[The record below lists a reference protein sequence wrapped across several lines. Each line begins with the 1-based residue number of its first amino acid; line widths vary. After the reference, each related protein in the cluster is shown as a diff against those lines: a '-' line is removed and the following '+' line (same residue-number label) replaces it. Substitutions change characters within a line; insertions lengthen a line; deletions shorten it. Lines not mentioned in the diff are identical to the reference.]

1 VGEAP
6 RREAGSRFRKIT
18 PPGGRGF
25 FPTGLFPHGAF
36 SPRGF
41 FPTGFF
47 PHGAFPHGAF
57 SPRGFSPRGFSPR
70 GFFPTGFFPHGVF
83 SPRGFFPTGLFPTG
97 LFPTGLFPTGLF
109 PHGAFPPRGFSPT
122 VVSWHAACMATPLG
136 IPGGEIAPDA
146 RGSPENRANHSRY
159 DRTRSVP
166 IGRYRRFYGLVFW
179 GVSPLKIALARGLLV
194 VQIPCQRRGFFLH
207 FFSL

>member
-1 VGEAP
+1 MLGACWTLVRRGRLKASGKPKAWGKPPEGK
-6 RREAGSRFRKIT
+6 READSGKLL
-18 PPGGRGF
+18 PPGA
-25 FPTGLFPHGAF
+25 GAF

-41 FPTGFF
+41 FPTGL
-47 PHGAFPHGAF
+47 
-57 SPRGFSPRGFSPR
+57 
-70 GFFPTGFFPHGVF
+70 FPHGVF
-83 SPRGFFPTGLFPTG
+83 SPRGFFPTGLFPHGAFPTG

>member
-1 VGEAP
+1 MLGACWTLVRRGRLKASGKPKAWGKPPEGK
-6 RREAGSRFRKIT
+6 READSGKLL
-18 PPGGRGF
+18 PPGA
-25 FPTGLFPHGAF
+25 GAF

-41 FPTGFF
+41 FPTGL
-47 PHGAFPHGAF
+47 
-57 SPRGFSPRGFSPR
+57 
-70 GFFPTGFFPHGVF
+70 FPHGVF